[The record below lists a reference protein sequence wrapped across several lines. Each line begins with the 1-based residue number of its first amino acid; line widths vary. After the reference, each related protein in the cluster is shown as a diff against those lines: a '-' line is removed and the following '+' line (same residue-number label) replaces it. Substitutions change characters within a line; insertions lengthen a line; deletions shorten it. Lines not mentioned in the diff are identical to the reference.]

1 MLDSFYTLKHFQTHF
16 WIFRFIDHNT
26 ESYCFYI
33 SIFFVLQVLNFKG
46 KGIKSSLHDLIKFQI
61 KEIESLSKRIMIEE
75 FHSWW
80 MPGHTFWT
88 PDHPKTV
95 PCSKPSFSIFFWSA
109 DRIIGAFKF
118 QILTFPRRGDFSFFS
133 FGVWHGLLTI
143 IMSGYIRRCLESKE
157 SIQVGA

>member
-80 MPGHTFWT
+80 MPGGILFERLTT
-88 PDHPKTV
+88 PKQCPV
-95 PCSKPSFSIFFWSA
+95 VSPVIQFFLVCWSQYWC
-109 DRIIGAFKF
+109 I

>member
-95 PCSKPSFSIFFWSA
+95 PCSKPSFSIFF
-109 DRIIGAFKF
+109 
-118 QILTFPRRGDFSFFS
+118 
-133 FGVWHGLLTI
+133 GLLI
-143 IMSGYIRRCLESKE
+143 ALLVHSNFNIPQEGGFFFFLVSGY
-157 SIQVGA
+157 GMGF